1 MAFIYIN
8 VFNQIFGMR
17 FLYQRKATIFRMF
30 ILIEVGFCM
39 VDVIYLIFSSDVL
52 HAAYCFCN
60 YGSYCKNSFNSTE
73 IERNENCR
81 GSSIGLIGLL
91 IAFIVLTLGLRIISL
106 VISKSLS
113 KQLPLR
119 IRPKDDSP
127 NYKDGVRQQ
136 STIQEV
142 PPTSCSQSLDDVIG
156 NAGETLGMLQL
167 SESLASNSKQLMNES
182 EESLEKRNN
191 AHIETLQTDDDND
204 DKEEDDL
211 FKTAYEM
218 GFLSKEEYSEV
229 E

>member
-1 MAFIYIN
+1 M
-8 VFNQIFGMR
+8 
-17 FLYQRKATIFRMF
+17 
-30 ILIEVGFCM
+30 
-39 VDVIYLIFSSDVL
+39 
-52 HAAYCFCN
+52 
-60 YGSYCKNSFNSTE
+60 
-73 IERNENCR
+73 
-81 GSSIGLIGLL
+81 
-91 IAFIVLTLGLRIISL
+91 
-106 VISKSLS
+106 ISKSLS

-127 NYKDGVRQQ
+127 NNKDGVRQQ

-142 PPTSCSQSLDDVIG
+142 PQTSYSQSLDDVIR
-156 NAGETLGMLQL
+156 NAEETLGMLQL

-182 EESLEKRNN
+182 EEESLEKRNN

-204 DKEEDDL
+204 DDIDDKNDDKEEEDL

>member
-1 MAFIYIN
+1 M
-8 VFNQIFGMR
+8 
-17 FLYQRKATIFRMF
+17 
-30 ILIEVGFCM
+30 
-39 VDVIYLIFSSDVL
+39 
-52 HAAYCFCN
+52 
-60 YGSYCKNSFNSTE
+60 
-73 IERNENCR
+73 
-81 GSSIGLIGLL
+81 
-91 IAFIVLTLGLRIISL
+91 
-106 VISKSLS
+106 ISKSLS

-127 NYKDGVRQQ
+127 NNKDGVRQQ

-142 PPTSCSQSLDDVIG
+142 PQTSYSQSLDDVIR
-156 NAGETLGMLQL
+156 NAEETLGMLQL

-204 DKEEDDL
+204 DIDDENDENDDKEEEDL

>member
-1 MAFIYIN
+1 MYLLLQAF
-8 VFNQIFGMR
+8 
-17 FLYQRKATIFRMF
+17 
-30 ILIEVGFCM
+30 
-39 VDVIYLIFSSDVL
+39 
-52 HAAYCFCN
+52 CFCN
-60 YGSYCKNSFNSTE
+60 YSSYCKNSFNSTE

-81 GSSIGLIGLL
+81 GSSIGLLGLL

-113 KQLPLR
+113 KQLPIR

-127 NYKDGVRQQ
+127 NNKDGVRQQ

-142 PPTSCSQSLDDVIG
+142 PQTSYSQSLDDVIRS
-156 NAGETLGMLQL
+156 AEETLGMLQL

-182 EESLEKRNN
+182 DEESLEKRNN

-204 DKEEDDL
+204 DDIDDENDDKEEEDL

>member
-1 MAFIYIN
+1 M
-8 VFNQIFGMR
+8 
-17 FLYQRKATIFRMF
+17 
-30 ILIEVGFCM
+30 
-39 VDVIYLIFSSDVL
+39 
-52 HAAYCFCN
+52 
-60 YGSYCKNSFNSTE
+60 
-73 IERNENCR
+73 
-81 GSSIGLIGLL
+81 
-91 IAFIVLTLGLRIISL
+91 
-106 VISKSLS
+106 ISKSLS

-127 NYKDGVRQQ
+127 NHKDGVRQQ

-142 PPTSCSQSLDDVIG
+142 PQTSYSHSLDDVIRD
-156 NAGETLGMLQL
+156 AEETLGMLQL

-182 EESLEKRNN
+182 EEESLEKRNN

-204 DKEEDDL
+204 DDIDDKNDDKEEEDL